1 VTNIETSVGTVQ
13 KRMLTAC
20 QKAGRSPDQVR
31 LVAVTKKVEAERVR
45 EAAAIGLCDFGEN
58 YVQEAKKKI
67 EAVGPGPVWHMIGHL
82 QANKAKYVPGLFT
95 YVHSVDR
102 WELLEQL
109 DRFDKELLVLFEVNL
124 SGEPQKHGNTAEGLR
139 TMLARVGELR
149 HVKPV
154 GLMTVPPYSEDP
166 EASRPVFRSLCKL
179 LLDVNKEFS
188 LALTE
193 LSMGMSSDF
202 EVAIEEGATMVRVGT
217 AIFGERS

>member
-1 VTNIETSVGTVQ
+1 MTNIEAAVGTVR
-13 KRMLTAC
+13 KRMLAAC
-20 QKAGRSPDQVR
+20 QKTGRSPDQVR

-45 EAAAIGLCDFGEN
+45 EAAALGLCDFGEN
-58 YVQEAKKKI
+58 YVQEAKRKI
-67 EAVGPGPVWHMIGHL
+67 DAVGPGQIWHMIGHL
-82 QANKAKYVPGLFT
+82 QANKVKYIPGLFT
-95 YVHSVDR
+95 YVHSIDR

-124 SGEPQKHGNTAEGLR
+124 SGEPQKHGNTTEGLR
-139 TMLARVGELR
+139 TMLARTGELR

-154 GLMTVPPYSEDP
+154 GLMTMAPYNENP
-166 EASRPVFRSLCKL
+166 EASRPIFRSLREL
-179 LLDVNKEFS
+179 LLNVNGEFG

-202 EVAIEEGATMVRVGT
+202 DVAIEEGATMIRVGT